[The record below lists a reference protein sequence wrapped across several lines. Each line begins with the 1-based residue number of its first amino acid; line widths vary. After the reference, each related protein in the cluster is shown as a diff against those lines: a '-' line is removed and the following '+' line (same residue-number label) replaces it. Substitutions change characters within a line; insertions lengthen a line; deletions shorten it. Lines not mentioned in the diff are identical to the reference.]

1 MTPRVWTNFD
11 PSEMVGK
18 IYEGDHWK
26 LLYIKYISC
35 GPELKWRKY
44 DGSLTFYFFYFMSM
58 RALCCPWAMATR
70 VPIQSAQKPYESFP
84 LPYVLYMKFDHNSRY
99 ILL

>member
-11 PSEMVGK
+11 PRGMVGR
-18 IYEGDHWK
+18 IYVGDHWT

-35 GPELKWRKY
+35 GPELKW
-44 DGSLTFYFFYFMSM
+44 GELGWLAHLLNFLSLWELYF
-58 RALCCPWAMATR
+58 AHGPWQLEF
-70 VPIQSAQKPYESFP
+70 QSSQPKNLHASFP

>member
-11 PSEMVGK
+11 PRVMVGR
-18 IYEGDHWK
+18 IYVGDHWT

-35 GPELKWRKY
+35 GPELKWREVGWLAHLLNFLCLY
-44 DGSLTFYFFYFMSM
+44 G
-58 RALCCPWAMATR
+58 ALCGPWAMATR
-70 VPIQSAQKPYESFP
+70 VPVQSAQKPYASFP
-84 LPYVLYMKFDHNSRY
+84 EPYVPYMKFDHNSRY